1 MSRWRRARVLISGAT
16 GFIGANLTRR
26 LVAEGAQ
33 VHAVARAGRDASR
46 LRQLIPAVTFHPVD
60 LTDRTGLVRAARTAA
75 PQFIFHLGALGAS
88 RHDLDRAQL
97 FLTNVLGTINLVDA
111 TEGLAYTRFVHIG
124 GSSEYGPKHEMVRE
138 ADCLAPVTPYGASK
152 AAATLACRQF
162 ARAQQRPLV
171 ILRPFSVYGPWEAPT
186 RLIPT
191 AIRAALEGQAMDL
204 TAPGYR
210 RDLIFVD
217 DVVDACLLA
226 ATVDLPHGEII
237 NIGTG
242 REWSNEDVVRTI
254 ESLSGRPIRARVG
267 RYPARRSD
275 TDHWV
280 ADITKAETLLG
291 WKPAWT
297 LTAGL
302 ERTISWW
309 IGQRGRSDAA

>member
-1 MSRWRRARVLISGAT
+1 MSWRGARVLVSGAT

-33 VHAVARAGRDASR
+33 VHALARAGAESPR
-46 LRQLIPAVTFHPVD
+46 LHQLIPAVTVHAVD
-60 LTDRTGLVRAARTAA
+60 LTDRTGLTRVARTAA

-88 RHDLDRAQL
+88 QHNLDRAQL
-97 FLTNVLGTINLVDA
+97 FLTNVIGTINMVEA
-111 TEGLAYTRFVHIG
+111 TEGLPYARFVHIG
-124 GSSEYGPKHEMVRE
+124 SSTEYGPKPEMMRE
-138 ADCLAPVTPYGASK
+138 SDCLAPVTAFGASK
-152 AAATLACRQF
+152 AAATLACQQF
-162 ARAQQRPLV
+162 ARARQRPLV

-191 AIRAALEGQAMDL
+191 AIRAALDGEAMDL

-226 ATVDLPHGEII
+226 ATADLPHGEIV
-237 NIGTG
+237 NVGTG
-242 REWSNEDVVRTI
+242 RQWSNEDVVRTI
-254 ESLSGRPIRARVG
+254 ESVCGRPIRVRVG
-267 RYPARRSD
+267 QYPARLSD

-280 ADITKAETLLG
+280 ADITRADALLG

-302 ERTISWW
+302 ERTVSWW
-309 IGQRGRSDAA
+309 IRQRGRSDAA